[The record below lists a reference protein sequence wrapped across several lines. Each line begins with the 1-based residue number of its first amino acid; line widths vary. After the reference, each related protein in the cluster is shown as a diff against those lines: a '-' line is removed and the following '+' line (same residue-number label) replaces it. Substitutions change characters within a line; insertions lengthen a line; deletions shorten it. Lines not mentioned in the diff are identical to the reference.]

1 MKSTKL
7 TRTQSTIPYRLRGIL
22 ARTIENELELKKD
35 IPQKQRRRLSHLLS
49 DLKQSGY
56 SPEMSE
62 EGDRKEMEK
71 IIREIEKIER
81 TKLN

>member
-1 MKSTKL
+1 MKQEST
-7 TRTQSTIPYRLRGIL
+7 TGYRLRGIL

-35 IPQKQRRRLSHLLS
+35 IPEKQKKKLSKFLSRLKEKGYQ
-49 DLKQSGY
+49 LK
-56 SPEMSE
+56 MSE

-81 TKLN
+81 TKLIEKRKN